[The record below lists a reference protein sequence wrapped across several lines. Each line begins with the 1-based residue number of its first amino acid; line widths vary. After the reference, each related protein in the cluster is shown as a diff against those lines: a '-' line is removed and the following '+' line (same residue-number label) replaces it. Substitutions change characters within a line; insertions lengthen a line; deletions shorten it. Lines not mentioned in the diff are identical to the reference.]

1 MTHTVVGLKKS
12 ITFGA
17 DLCKVLFKMLTVSI
31 ALFFLLSL
39 TLSLLSG

>member
-1 MTHTVVGLKKS
+1 MTNMVVGIKKS
-12 ITFGA
+12 ITTGA

-39 TLSLLSG
+39 TLSFLSG